1 MSPLKW
7 LWGYIKKYP
16 VSIVVFLILSPVF
29 ITFAFLNPIIVGK
42 FVDEVLYNG
51 NGAKLY
57 NYAMLILLVVV
68 LKEIVEYIRRML
80 LEHISQGT
88 IKSIRSTLYNKL
100 QKLDSYFFDRTKT
113 GDLMSRLT
121 MDTDAIRVLLSLT
134 SQSIINLVF
143 YIVIGF
149 VILFSINWTL
159 TVILFSVAPF
169 VLYFGYKL
177 SRESKPKFVKMRE
190 ANSQLNT
197 VVRENIAANRVV
209 KAYAREDYEIEK
221 FEVKNNLYASTF
233 MDRIKVW
240 MKYAPPMQFFVRFIN
255 TLFILVGGISVAK
268 GVMTIGEFTT
278 FNGSLWCITTPMS
291 LIVDVINQ
299 YQQFVASSIKIIAL
313 EEEEAI
319 IKNENIKKRDTGV
332 SGKIQ
337 FKNVNLTLGDTR
349 IIKNMNF
356 TVNPGQTLAIIGPT
370 GSGKSMIINLLSRF
384 YDPTN
389 GTVYIDDIN
398 LKNID
403 IATIRRNVSSAM
415 QDVFLFSD
423 TVFNNIAY
431 GEPNVTFDDVV
442 RVAKMADAHD
452 FIEKLEDGYDTII
465 GERGMGL
472 SGGQRQRISLARAL
486 LKNPTI
492 LILDDT
498 TSALDMETEYQIQEN
513 LKETHKTKI
522 IIAHRISSVKN
533 ADLILVLNHG
543 NIIEWGT
550 HDRLLKINGYYR
562 NVFEHQFGDFDQFSS
577 FHIKHP
583 GTMGLMEKRNNSK
596 ARSGGGLNG

>member
-1 MSPLKW
+1 MEPLKW
-7 LWGYIKKYP
+7 LWGYIKKYRI
-16 VSIVVFLILSPVF
+16 SIIMFLILSPVF
-29 ITFAFLNPIIVGK
+29 IGMAFLNPLIVGQ
-42 FVDEVLYNG
+42 FVDDVLQNG
-51 NGAKLY
+51 NGQRLFG
-57 NYAMLILLVVV
+57 YAVAILSVVC
-68 LKEIVEYIRRML
+68 LKELIEYSRLMI
-80 LEHISQGT
+80 LEHISQGA
-88 IKSIRSTLYNKL
+88 IKSIRNKLYNKL
-100 QKLDSYFFDRTKT
+100 QELDCYFFDRTKT

-121 MDTDAIRVLLSLT
+121 MDTDAIRVLLSAT
-134 SQSIINLVF
+134 SSSIINLVF

-149 VILFSINWTL
+149 VVLFSISPLL
-159 TVILFSVAPF
+159 TIILFSVAPF
-169 VLYFGYKL
+169 ILYFGFKL
-177 SRESKPKFVKMRE
+177 SKESKPKFVKMRE
-190 ANSQLNT
+190 ATSQLNT
-197 VVRENIAANRVV
+197 VVRENIDANRVV
-209 KAYAREDYEIEK
+209 KAYARENYEIEK
-221 FEVKNNLYASTF
+221 FEEKNRLYSSSY
-233 MDRIKVW
+233 MERIRVW
-240 MKYAPPMQFFVRFIN
+240 MKYAPPMQFFVRLIN
-255 TLFILVGGISVAK
+255 ILFVLAGGILVASNK
-268 GVMTIGEFTT
+268 MTVGEFAT
-278 FNGSLWCITTPMS
+278 FNGSLWCITTPMN

-313 EEEEAI
+313 ENEEAKI
-319 IKNENIKKRDTGV
+319 VNQNIKKRDTGV

-384 YDPTN
+384 YDPTT

-403 IATIRRNVSSAM
+403 ISTIRRNVSSAM

-431 GEPNVTFDDVV
+431 GEPNVTYDDVV
-442 RVAKMADAHD
+442 RVAKMADAHS

-486 LKNPTI
+486 LKNPAI

-498 TSALDMETEYQIQEN
+498 TSALDMETEYEIQEN

-522 IIAHRISSVKN
+522 IVAHRISSVKN
-533 ADLILVLNHG
+533 ADLILVLNQG

-550 HDRLLKINGYYR
+550 HEKLLSLNGYYKS
-562 NVFEHQFGDFDQFSS
+562 VFEHQFGDFDQVKGY
-577 FHIKHP
+577 HIAHP
-583 GTMGLMEKRNNSK
+583 GAMDLLEKRNKSHNVK
-596 ARSGGGLNG
+596 AGE